1 MSYGFQGLPASPG
14 QPMLAAKVDMS
25 PPSRRRFAQWL
36 LADPD
41 IPGPRTW
48 LEGILLPFYLLVA
61 FSGFQLVL
69 PAPASFGPPPPVWL
83 DLFALGVAALG
94 VVYPSRYVSLSGLG
108 VFWLATGI
116 TEWVHGSQGTQAVA
130 NWLTLIVIAVL
141 DLVFLGFGIFVEHQ
155 RANGVRTRA
164 QVKRFEDYTTRTGA
178 FLIDPLAKLRAAP
191 PLTLPGSL
199 GTTTLSGMRPL
210 EVSRHF
216 DSALE
221 ASINGGFHQ
230 WLKIRGLGAS
240 VGIGRFALGVSGSR
254 GQGAGTIDL
263 AAQGTIREDIVNDSY
278 TALLAGDGPDFQ
290 DVTRL
295 VAPSAT
301 AIQDYVRELI
311 WGWQRSLTVNSRA
324 ELVVRANL
332 DGLAD
337 KLTCETSYVGDRLDS
352 LAKFGAHATTTT
364 VSVVGAP
371 IGDHAILA
379 GAVQFAQ
386 DGEWYQIF
394 PIALVNAIVD
404 LMNGRLPTPPPAPPT
419 VPPHGP
425 SRSDQPTPDARR
437 PAAIPEPSSNGA
449 TAAGLA
455 IASVGRLSISH
466 GGTELTA
473 ALTQKPVASYLWLY
487 LLARALRNPKD
498 TIGRG
503 ALADETFP
511 NLDPKQQR
519 TRLRQR
525 LSDMQATLPRSV
537 AECVVLD
544 GDRVHFD
551 LDACRSD
558 VADLRAWATSVA
570 SLRAPMDDAQLTEA
584 ATLVDRVG
592 NGMFLPDWEALDVK
606 VTGGKSGAASVVDD
620 VRTDVDRW
628 RAALLIAVSD
638 SYIARN
644 RAALGVPYLERV
656 IAQHPDNDLATRKL
670 IAAYLESGDTAKAAA
685 LDPALAKARR

>member
-1 MSYGFQGLPASPG
+1 MSYGFQGLPALPR

-25 PPSRRRFAQWL
+25 PPSRRPFARWL

-48 LEGILLPFYLLVA
+48 LEGILVPFYLLVA
-61 FSGFQLVL
+61 FSGFQLVF
-69 PAPASFGPPPPVWL
+69 PASSSFGPPPPVWL
-83 DLFALGVAALG
+83 DVLALGVAALG
-94 VVYPSRYVSLSGLG
+94 VVYPSRYLSLTGLC
-108 VFWLATGI
+108 VFWVATGI
-116 TEWVHGSQGTQAVA
+116 TEWGHGSQGTQAVA
-130 NWLTLIVIAVL
+130 NWLTLIVIVIL
-141 DLVFLGFGIFVEHQ
+141 DLVFLGFGIFVEHE
-155 RANGVRTRA
+155 RAKGVRTRA
-164 QVKRFEDYTTRTGA
+164 QAKRFEDYTTRTGA

-199 GTTTLSGMRPL
+199 GTTTLSGMRTL

-230 WLKIRGLGAS
+230 WLKLRGLGAS
-240 VGIGRFALGVSGSR
+240 VGIGRFALGISGSR

-337 KLTCETSYVGDRLDS
+337 KLTCETSYVGDRLYS
-352 LAKFGAHATTTT
+352 LAKFGSHAPTT

-379 GAVQFAQ
+379 GAVQFTP

-404 LMNGRLPTPPPAPPT
+404 LMNGQLPTPPPAAPT
-419 VPPHGP
+419 VPPQGP
-425 SRSDQPTPDARR
+425 SRSDQSTPDAIR
-437 PAAIPEPSSNGA
+437 PVAVAELSSNGA
-449 TAAGLA
+449 TPGGLA
-455 IASVGRLSISH
+455 IASIGRLSISH

-473 ALTQKPVASYLWLY
+473 VLTQKPVASYIWLY

-498 TIGRG
+498 TVGRG

-525 LSDMQATLPRSV
+525 LSDMQATLPSSV
-537 AECVVLD
+537 AECVMLD

-558 VADLRAWATSVA
+558 AADLRALATSVA
-570 SLRAPMDDAQLTEA
+570 FLRTPMDDAQLREA
-584 ATLVDRVG
+584 ETLVARVG
-592 NGMFLPDWEALDVK
+592 NGVFLPDWEALDVK
-606 VTGGKSGAASVVDD
+606 VTGGKGGAASVVDD

-628 RAALLIAVSD
+628 RAALLVAVSD
-638 SYIARN
+638 AYIARN
-644 RAALGVPYLERV
+644 RAALAVPYLERV
-656 IAQHPDNDLATRKL
+656 IAQHPDTDLATRKL